1 MTDKHPY
8 VLSTLHL
15 TQLIAQ
21 FRNSF
26 PQSLVV
32 NAEMLQKLGIAP
44 NNEGYV
50 INTVRYLGIIDE
62 NGKKT
67 ELAGTVFS
75 KHEDSEFSLE
85 FGKMVSSAYK
95 DLFDLHGDKSWT
107 LEQNKLISFFRG
119 ADQTGANV
127 GYRQALTFQTLAT
140 LSGRLESVKEK
151 ATSTPKPKTASPKKS
166 KSVSEKKE
174 KKIKVGSTET
184 IGKAGK
190 GERDFGLT
198 VRIEINL
205 PTGADK
211 ETYDKIFQSLRE
223 NLLNAD

>member
-1 MTDKHPY
+1 MADKHPY
-8 VLSTLHL
+8 VLSSQHL
-15 TQLIAQ
+15 IQLIEQ
-21 FRNSF
+21 LRNSF
-26 PQSLVV
+26 PQSHIV

-50 INTVRYLGIIDE
+50 INTVRYLGVIDE

-67 ELAGTVFS
+67 ESASTVFS
-75 KHEDSEFSLE
+75 KHEDSEFALE
-85 FGKMVSSAYK
+85 FGKMVQSAYK

-107 LEQNKLISFFRG
+107 LDKDKLISFFRA

-127 GYRQALTFQTLAT
+127 GQRQAATFQTLAT
-140 LSGRLESVKEK
+140 LSGHLEVVKEK
-151 ATSTPKPKTASPKKS
+151 VPSITKPKAASLKNS
-166 KSVSEKKE
+166 KSASTKKE
-174 KKIKVGSTET
+174 KKTGVDLPET

-190 GERDFGLT
+190 GERDFALT

-205 PTGADK
+205 PAGADK